1 MIGIVIVT
9 HARLSSELLH
19 ATEMILGSLPL
30 IEAVS
35 IDRDMS
41 VELVRNHLE
50 QLIDRVG
57 ADGDGVLILTDL
69 FGGTPTNI
77 SAEFL
82 RPGKVEIITGVNL
95 PMLIKAS
102 SARTSTGLDGL
113 VKLLLEY
120 GKKAIMRPSEL
131 LGLL

>member
-9 HARLSSELLH
+9 HARLASELLQ
-19 ATEMILGSLPL
+19 AAELILGSLPL
-30 IEAVS
+30 VEAVS
-35 IDRDMS
+35 IDREMS
-41 VELVRNHLE
+41 VELVHNHLE
-50 QLIDRVG
+50 QVISSIG
-57 ADGDGVLILTDL
+57 ADGVLIMTDL

-82 RPGKVEIITGVNL
+82 SPGKVEIITGVNL
-95 PMLIKAS
+95 PMLIKAT
-102 SARTSTGLDGL
+102 SARTNADLDGL
-113 VKLLLEY
+113 ACLLLEY